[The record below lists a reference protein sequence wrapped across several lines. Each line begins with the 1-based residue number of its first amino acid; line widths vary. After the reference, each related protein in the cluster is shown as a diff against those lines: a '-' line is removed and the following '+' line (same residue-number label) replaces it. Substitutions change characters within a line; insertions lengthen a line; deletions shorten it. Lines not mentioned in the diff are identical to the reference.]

1 MGPITY
7 KIINKIQEINEA
19 NFYRK
24 LMRYLLYVSLISMSS
39 PLNGLSL
46 SELTSCNKLKEQGA
60 RDIVLENPYVKM
72 ID

>member
-1 MGPITY
+1 
-7 KIINKIQEINEA
+7 
-19 NFYRK
+19 
-24 LMRYLLYVSLISMSS
+24 MRYLLYVSLISMSS

-46 SELTSCNKLKEQGA
+46 SDLTSCNKLKEQGA